1 MEGGGGELEYRN
13 EAEDNFNCNAATPVN
28 VDVCVKC
35 IAPTEFT
42 HKHYASFS
50 NFFGKPKATVRREKC
65 SIRHKIKTIEFLGQ
79 FSLSF

>member
-1 MEGGGGELEYRN
+1 MLEYRN

-50 NFFGKPKATVRREKC
+50 NFFFPVRREKC
-65 SIRHKIKTIEFLGQ
+65 SIRHKIKTIKFLGQ
-79 FSLSF
+79 FSLSFGG